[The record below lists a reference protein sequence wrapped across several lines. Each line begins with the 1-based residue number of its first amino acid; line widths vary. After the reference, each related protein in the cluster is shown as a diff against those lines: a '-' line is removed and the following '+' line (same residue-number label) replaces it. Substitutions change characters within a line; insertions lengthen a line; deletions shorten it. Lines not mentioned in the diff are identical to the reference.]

1 MLKEKCKRL
10 SDMQRTKGFTM
21 IELLVVMSIM
31 VILLAISAPSF
42 QAFLQKERV
51 TAASNKILRA
61 VLLTRSEAINQE
73 LPVTFTVNADGWDV
87 TDNDGVLILTDSIV
101 DAGITLG
108 IDGDAGDITFG
119 SNGRPAAPM
128 VSNSDYLTI
137 SSGDK
142 SLFICFTPSGRPS
155 IQDGGNC

>member
-1 MLKEKCKRL
+1 
-10 SDMQRTKGFTM
+10 
-21 IELLVVMSIM
+21 
-31 VILLAISAPSF
+31 
-42 QAFLQKERV
+42 KERV

-73 LPVTFTVNADGWDV
+73 LPVTFTINDDEDGWDV
-87 TDNDGVLILTDSIV
+87 TDDDDVLILTDSIV
-101 DAGITLG
+101 DAGITLD

-128 VSNSDYLTI
+128 VSNSDFLTI

-142 SLFICFTPSGRPS
+142 SLLICFTPSGRPS
-155 IQDGGNC
+155 IQNVGDC